1 MTLGGG
7 GNVWGV
13 AVDATQVFW
22 GIQEGG
28 QTMRASL
35 TGAGTESVGMNGG
48 WTVAVDDTEVYSVDP
63 SGTVLACP
71 KSGCTGAPRTVASGT
86 GSMGIAV
93 DDTNVY
99 WAGNG
104 VYAAPKAGGSTTTLT
119 EAGDPYEVAVDD
131 SYVYWTDNGGP
142 VMRVAKGGGTP
153 QKIAD
158 TTPQNSFGPM
168 GIAVDCANA
177 YFLTSDGKVWQVPK
191 DGSAPP
197 VVLASDGGN
206 EPWGIAVD
214 GANVYYAANGPSG
227 GGVESVPI
235 GGGCVTVLASGVGYV
250 AGVAV
255 DAKNVTFAS
264 GSSVLSVPK

>member
-1 MTLGGG
+1 
-7 GNVWGV
+7 
-13 AVDATQVFW
+13 VFW

-28 QTMRASL
+28 ATMRAPL
-35 TGAGTESVGMNGG
+35 AGGATSFVGMNGG
-48 WTVAVDDTEVYSVDP
+48 WTVALDDTDVYSVDP
-63 SGTVLACP
+63 AGTVVACP
-71 KSGCTGAPRTVASGT
+71 KSGCTVPPRMIASGT
-86 GSMGIAV
+86 GTMGIAV

-99 WAGNG
+99 WVGSG
-104 VYAAPKAGGSTTTLT
+104 VYAAPKAGGAATTLT
-119 EAGDPYEVAVDD
+119 EAGAPYEVAVDAA
-131 SYVYWTDNGGP
+131 YVYWTDNDGP
-142 VMRVAKGGGTP
+142 VWRVAKAGGTP

-158 TTPQNSFGPM
+158 TTSQNSFQPM

-191 DGSAPP
+191 DGSAQP

-206 EPWGIAVD
+206 EPWGIATD
-214 GANVYYAANGPSG
+214 AANVYYAANGPGG

-255 DAKNVTFAS
+255 DAQNVTFAA
-264 GSSVLSVPK
+264 GGSVLSVPK